1 MPNYL
6 RFVKGVVDCSDIP
19 LSISRENYQDSSLI
33 FKLKTLITKRIIK
46 KLEEESLK
54 DPEAYNKWYDDFSN
68 YIKEGIVT
76 DTDNAENLLK
86 LLKFRGTFSP
96 NKINIEDYLKQM
108 KQGQEKIYFMIQADQ
123 DYSNNIYLE
132 PYKGTDIP
140 ILFSSVQF
148 DEIIFK
154 QIGSYKNFKFCN
166 IENETD
172 DFLNK
177 NKREESKNP
186 GKKTVPDDDV
196 TSYTLWIRNEL
207 DTSVTKVVVSKR
219 LTDSPCVVTSPV
231 SASMKSVMMMFQ
243 QQEADSVNKDLTF
256 EINPN
261 HEIII
266 NINRLRKEDPKLASL
281 AIKQL
286 YDSCIL
292 QANLPMSNK
301 DYVKRTH
308 NLVKAVLDLKY
319 NEYSSIQSDI
329 NVERLT
335 NESLKEAKDSNKK
348 KSSEMFAD
356 FKIGKDGTL
365 EDPNTNKI

>member
-1 MPNYL
+1 
-6 RFVKGVVDCSDIP
+6 
-19 LSISRENYQDSSLI
+19 
-33 FKLKTLITKRIIK
+33 
-46 KLEEESLK
+46 
-54 DPEAYNKWYDDFSN
+54 
-68 YIKEGIVT
+68 
-76 DTDNAENLLK
+76 
-86 LLKFRGTFSP
+86 
-96 NKINIEDYLKQM
+96 
-108 KQGQEKIYFMIQADQ
+108 
-123 DYSNNIYLE
+123 
-132 PYKGTDIP
+132 
-140 ILFSSVQF
+140 
-148 DEIIFK
+148 
-154 QIGSYKNFKFCN
+154 
-166 IENETD
+166 
-172 DFLNK
+172 
-177 NKREESKNP
+177 
-186 GKKTVPDDDV
+186 
-196 TSYTLWIRNEL
+196 
-207 DTSVTKVVVSKR
+207 
-219 LTDSPCVVTSPV
+219 
-231 SASMKSVMMMFQ
+231 MKSVMMMFQ
-243 QQEADSVNKDLTF
+243 QQEADSLNKDLTF

-292 QANLPMSNK
+292 QANLPMTNK

-308 NLVKAVLDLKY
+308 NLVKAILDLKY